1 MRTTITRLCAGALLA
16 AIALTSA
23 PASAADGFDGTWTV
37 NIVTRK
43 GVGICDSGGTLPILV
58 SNGRV
63 ESSGQIA
70 VSGQVAESGG
80 ISVIVGQGVR
90 RATGS
95 GRLTE
100 TGGSGTWRG
109 SMCSGTWTAQKI

>member
-1 MRTTITRLCAGALLA
+1 MSNIAIRFAAVALLA
-16 AIALTSA
+16 VTALGST
-23 PASAADGFDGTWTV
+23 PAAADSFDGTWTV

-63 ESSGQIA
+63 ASSGQIA
-70 VSGQVAESGG
+70 VNGQVAQSGG
-80 ISVIVGQGVR
+80 SSVVVGQGVR

-95 GRLTE
+95 GRLGE
-100 TGGSGTWRG
+100 TSGSGTWRG